1 MKKSTQNKIKKTVK
15 KTSTTAKVI
24 CALLF
29 ILCVC
34 GGVFAVYT
42 VTKND
47 TFELIGESLIELNV
61 GDEYIEQGVKAIAF
75 GKDISSEVKIKGI
88 VNTEAEGEY
97 LLKYTVDN
105 FRYKGYTLYKKVV
118 VKVQV

>member
-1 MKKSTQNKIKKTVK
+1 MKKSTQNKIKKAAK
-15 KTSTTAKVI
+15 KVSTTAKVI

-29 ILCVC
+29 ILCAC
-34 GGVFAVYT
+34 GGAFAVYT

-61 GDEYIEQGVKAIAF
+61 GDDYIEQGVKAIAF
-75 GKDISSEVKIKGI
+75 GKDISSEVKVKGV
-88 VNTEAEGEY
+88 VNTQVEGEY

-105 FRYKGYTLYKKVV
+105 FRFKGYTLYKKVV